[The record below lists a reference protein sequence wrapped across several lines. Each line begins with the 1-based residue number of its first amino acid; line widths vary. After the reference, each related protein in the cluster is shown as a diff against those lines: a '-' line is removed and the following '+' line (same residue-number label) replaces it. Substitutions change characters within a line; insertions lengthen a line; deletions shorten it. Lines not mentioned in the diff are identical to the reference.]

1 MCLKTM
7 PVEKIIDDK
16 EEKQHTRKLTSNLED
31 ETPYNMSDMTYGMTR
46 IGHAAPCVCHAQVLV
61 SQAVKEKVQ
70 NIL

>member
-7 PVEKIIDDK
+7 EKIYDK
-16 EEKQHTRKLTSNLED
+16 RKEDKHTGKFTSNLED
-31 ETPYNMSDMTYGMTR
+31 KTPYNMSDMTYSMTR
-46 IGHAAPCVCHAQVLV
+46 IGHVAPCVCHAQVLV